1 MPVKYKLIVI
11 PHLYC
16 PCHPLHKIMGN
27 ETNRKRK
34 KLVFLSNLKNE
45 TTYADISAHL
55 AEMGVQNCSSMSVRR
70 FYHCHNLSRRGVG
83 SDTHLEL
90 AVARSIN
97 QATPIMYRLIIVI
110 M

>member
-1 MPVKYKLIVI
+1 
-11 PHLYC
+11 
-16 PCHPLHKIMGN
+16 MGIS
-27 ETNRKRK
+27 KDG
-34 KLVFLSNLKNE
+34 

-70 FYHCHNLSRRGVG
+70 FCHSHNLRRRGVV

-97 QATPIMYRLIIVI
+97 QVGYAYYL
-110 M
+110 